1 VSRRFNRKHWHRI
14 FLAPLCLAGLSVL
27 SAPST
32 LAQSVDSSA
41 SKSADLGKAQ
51 PGSCQ
56 DDNGAL
62 ALLDGQKVKVLLER
76 PKPLVRVSEA
86 FNLIAHI
93 CPKEEGASIT
103 RATLDA
109 TMPEHQHG
117 MNYKPKLQL
126 SGGVGQEILGA
137 RQLSAQGM
145 VFHMP
150 GKWQIELQVFGRGR
164 DNLPWATPERLRF
177 DYLLN

>member
-1 VSRRFNRKHWHRI
+1 VSRTSICNNWVLI
-14 FLAPLCLAGLSVL
+14 FLAHLWLAVL
-27 SAPST
+27 SMLSMPST
-32 LAQSVDSSA
+32 LAQSVDEAS
-41 SKSADLGKAQ
+41 SKSAASGQAP
-51 PGSCQ
+51 PGHCQ
-56 DDNGAL
+56 DSAGAL
-62 ALLDGQKVKVLLER
+62 ALLEGQKVKVLLER
-76 PKPLVRVSEA
+76 PRSSVQVSQA

-93 CPKEEGASIT
+93 CPKEDGASVT

-109 TMPEHQHG
+109 SMPEHQHG

-126 SGGVGQEILGA
+126 SGGSGQAVLGT

-164 DNLPWATPERLRF
+164 DNQPWAAPERLRF
-177 DYLLN
+177 DYVLN

>member
-1 VSRRFNRKHWHRI
+1 VSRTSVYNNWVRI
-14 FLAPLCLAGLSVL
+14 FLAHLWLAALGMLSM
-27 SAPST
+27 PST
-32 LAQSVDSSA
+32 LAQSADGAA
-41 SKSADLGKAQ
+41 SKIGGSGQAQ
-51 PGSCQ
+51 PGNCQ
-56 DDNGAL
+56 EGTGAL
-62 ALLDGQKVKVLLER
+62 ALLEGQKVKVLLER
-76 PKPLVRVSEA
+76 PRSSVQVSQA

-93 CPKEEGASIT
+93 CPKEDGASVT

-109 TMPEHQHG
+109 SMPEHQHG

-126 SGGVGQEILGA
+126 SGGAGQEVLGA

-150 GKWQIELQVFGRGR
+150 GKWQIEIQVFGRGR
-164 DNLPWATPERLRF
+164 DNQPWASPERLRF